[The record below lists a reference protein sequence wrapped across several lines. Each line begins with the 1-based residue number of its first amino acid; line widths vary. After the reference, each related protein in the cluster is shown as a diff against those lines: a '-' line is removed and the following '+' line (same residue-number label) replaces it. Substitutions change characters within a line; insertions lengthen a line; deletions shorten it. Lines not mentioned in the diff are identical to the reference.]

1 MRLIATGETCPA
13 RSDRQHWRLGGI
25 QSNAIDELRCTQ
37 IDYDSL
43 AVGVMETRFHGN
55 LRSVDDHLDY
65 PLAPGP

>member
-1 MRLIATGETCPA
+1 MLQAKLVRPALETRRHP
-13 RSDRQHWRLGGI
+13 I
-25 QSNAIDELRCTQ
+25 NDELRCTQ

-55 LRSVDDHLDY
+55 LRSVDDHLDD

>member
-1 MRLIATGETCPA
+1 MRHIATGETCPA

-25 QSNAIDELRCTQ
+25 QSMIRCTQ

-55 LRSVDDHLDY
+55 LRSVDDHLDD